1 MQAPKKE
8 ASKALESPTKAPRK
22 ALKALKR
29 PPPSEALHSNEA
41 LPNTTRHKT
50 HCTQRPG
57 GGGVVG
63 ISQMFWDFRAWGF
76 LYIQALGNWAS
87 RKFKEGSV

>member
-57 GGGVVG
+57 GGGGSWDFTDVLGFQGLG
-63 ISQMFWDFRAWGF
+63 IS
-76 LYIQALGNWAS
+76 LYTGSGELG
-87 RKFKEGSV
+87 FKEV